1 MEPEQDKRERIL
13 RATAELIVINGL
25 QSPMSAIAA
34 KADVSIGS
42 IYNYFA
48 SKEELILGVY
58 AQLAEAFDHLLVV
71 TEIDR
76 SLSHRER
83 IMVYIN
89 DYIDFFWADWDRA
102 ILFEYLSNVPLI
114 PADELARIF
123 ARTRA
128 YSRTL
133 LEEAQAAGVVK
144 PHSVAFM
151 GGLIGG
157 GIRNTLKWHR
167 MAHTTLSSEERLQIA
182 EMCWSAIASDQIARP
197 SSSSEAAT

>member
-1 MEPEQDKRERIL
+1 MALDIDKRERVL
-13 RATAELIVINGL
+13 RATAELIVKNGL

-34 KADVSIGS
+34 RADVSMGS

-48 SKEELILGVY
+48 SKEELVLGVY
-58 AQLAEAFDHLLVV
+58 AQLADAFNTLVV
-71 TEIDR
+71 ADIDR
-76 SLSHRER
+76 SQPHRDR
-83 IMVYIN
+83 IMRYIT

-114 PADELARIF
+114 PADELARVF

-128 YSRTL
+128 YSRTV
-133 LEEAQAAGVVK
+133 LEEAQAAGVLK
-144 PHSVAFM
+144 PYSVAFM

-167 MAHTTLSSEERLQIA
+167 MTQTELTAEQHRQIA
-182 EMCWSAIASDQIARP
+182 EMCWSAIAAER
-197 SSSSEAAT
+197 

>member
-1 MEPEQDKRERIL
+1 MASDLDKRERIL
-13 RATAELIVINGL
+13 RAAAELIVKNGL

-34 KADVSIGS
+34 RADVAMGS

-48 SKEELILGVY
+48 SKDDLILGVY
-58 AQLAEAFDHLLVV
+58 ANLAEAFDELVV
-71 TEIDR
+71 VEAIDR
-76 SLSHRER
+76 SVPHRDR
-83 IMVYIN
+83 IMKYIT

-102 ILFEYLSNVPLI
+102 ILFEYLSNVPLV
-114 PADELARIF
+114 PPDELARVF

-133 LEEAQAAGVVK
+133 LVEAQADGVLK
-144 PHSVAFM
+144 PYSVSFM

-167 MAHTTLSSEERLQIA
+167 MSNSVLTAAERDQIA
-182 EMCWSAIASDQIARP
+182 QMCWSAIAAEP
-197 SSSSEAAT
+197 PAAG

>member
-1 MEPEQDKRERIL
+1 MEPELDKRERIL

-25 QSPMSAIAA
+25 QSSMSAIAA

-48 SKEELILGVY
+48 SKDELILGVY
-58 AQLAEAFDHLLVV
+58 AQLAEAFDHLVV
-71 TEIDR
+71 VQEIDR
-76 SLSHRER
+76 SVPHRDR
-83 IMVYIN
+83 IMTYIN

-114 PADELARIF
+114 SADDLARVF

-133 LEEAQAAGVVK
+133 LQEAQEAGVLK
-144 PHSVAFM
+144 PYSVAFM

-167 MAHTTLSSEERLQIA
+167 IAQTTLYSEERHQIA
-182 EMCWSAIASDQIARP
+182 EMCWSAIATDQL
-197 SSSSEAAT
+197 

>member
-1 MEPEQDKRERIL
+1 MALDIDKRERVL
-13 RATAELIVINGL
+13 RATAELIVKNGL

-34 KADVSIGS
+34 RADVSMGS

-48 SKEELILGVY
+48 SKEELVLGVY
-58 AQLAEAFDHLLVV
+58 AQLADAFDALVV
-71 TEIDR
+71 ADIDR
-76 SLSHRER
+76 SQPHRDR
-83 IMVYIN
+83 IMRYIT

-114 PADELARIF
+114 PADELARVF

-133 LEEAQAAGVVK
+133 LEEAQAAGVLK
-144 PHSVAFM
+144 PYSVAFM

-167 MAHTTLSSEERLQIA
+167 MAHTELTAEQHRQIA
-182 EMCWSAIASDQIARP
+182 EMCWSAIAAER
-197 SSSSEAAT
+197 

>member
-1 MEPEQDKRERIL
+1 MASDLDKRERIL
-13 RATAELIVINGL
+13 RAAAELIVKNGL

-34 KADVSIGS
+34 RADVAMGS

-48 SKEELILGVY
+48 SKDDLILGVY
-58 AQLAEAFDHLLVV
+58 ASLAEAFNEKVV
-71 TEIDR
+71 PEAIDR
-76 SLSHRER
+76 SVPHRAR
-83 IMVYIN
+83 IMKYIT

-114 PADELARIF
+114 PPDALAEVF

-133 LEEAQAAGVVK
+133 LEEAQADGVLR
-144 PHSVAFM
+144 PCSVQLM

-167 MAHTTLSSEERLQIA
+167 MSHTELGREERDEIA
-182 EMCWSAIASDQIARP
+182 EMCWSAIAAEPSAR
-197 SSSSEAAT
+197 A

>member
-1 MEPEQDKRERIL
+1 MEADLDKRERIL
-13 RATAELIVINGL
+13 RATAELIVKNGL

-48 SKEELILGVY
+48 SKDDLILGVY
-58 AQLAEAFDHLLVV
+58 AQLAAAFDHLVV
-71 TEIDR
+71 VDEIDR
-76 SLSHRER
+76 SVPHRDR
-83 IMVYIN
+83 IMTYIN

-114 PADELARIF
+114 SAEALARVF

-133 LEEAQAAGVVK
+133 LLEAQEAGVVK
-144 PHSVAFM
+144 PYSVAFM

-167 MAHTTLSSEERLQIA
+167 MTQTTLSGEERRQIA
-182 EMCWSAIASDQIARP
+182 EMCWSAIATDQ
-197 SSSSEAAT
+197 SM